1 MVATYEEL
9 ASEDPTIIGRLR
21 QLRDVKLL
29 YTIIVIS
36 DIFTE
41 MAAQII
47 LKHQSPDSVIC
58 ELKQDVQNTIAF
70 SEALKSTHGTA
81 EKKFW
86 SDLKIDVLEDENTL
100 NFSMCL
106 EGGRVMK
113 LEFKDRSQRTQTM
126 NSNDIK
132 QALLSIKQNILADLI
147 DDMKKYF
154 DKRHSNVLKWGAFDI
169 RMFPESEAML
179 SDHHKDDIFELASYN
194 GAPFNVLKSKR

>member
-1 MVATYEEL
+1 
-9 ASEDPTIIGRLR
+9 
-21 QLRDVKLL
+21 
-29 YTIIVIS
+29 
-36 DIFTE
+36 

-70 SEALKSTHGTA
+70 FGALKSTYGTA

-113 LEFKDRSQRTQTM
+113 LEFKDRSQRTQIM
-126 NSNDIK
+126 NSKDIK
-132 QALLSIKQNILADLI
+132 QTLLSIK
-147 DDMKKYF
+147 
-154 DKRHSNVLKWGAFDI
+154 
-169 RMFPESEAML
+169 
-179 SDHHKDDIFELASYN
+179 
-194 GAPFNVLKSKR
+194 